1 MSLEDQV
8 EVRRLLAVTFQEL
21 DPDNSPSDTVM
32 RIWSLDLHWT
42 DSKGAGELLEVLIQN
57 GWLSIDGSIISCNAN
72 LSHVEIPLGW
82 SPMMRRMLSG
92 IPMHDSLNSSDC
104 QPSQEIVTEQTVI
117 FEEVES
123 TAMADSLIVSE
134 DRLTDPML
142 NKWRSIC
149 DHIVIESGLEFKEV
163 YRRANRKRRACS
175 PMTLWMAFLL
185 LGREQRIDVSS
196 FLE

>member
-1 MSLEDQV
+1 M
-8 EVRRLLAVTFQEL
+8 
-21 DPDNSPSDTVM
+21 
-32 RIWSLDLHWT
+32 
-42 DSKGAGELLEVLIQN
+42 
-57 GWLSIDGSIISCNAN
+57 
-72 LSHVEIPLGW
+72 
-82 SPMMRRMLSG
+82 
-92 IPMHDSLNSSDC
+92 NSSDC
-104 QPSQEIVTEQTVI
+104 QPSQEIVTEQMVI

-123 TAMADSLIVSE
+123 TPMADSLIDSE
-134 DRLTDPML
+134 DRLSDPML

-149 DHIVIESGLEFKEV
+149 DHIVVESGLEFKEV

>member
-1 MSLEDQV
+1 MSLEDQI
-8 EVRRLLAVTFQEL
+8 EVHRLLAVTFQEL
-21 DPDNSPSDTVM
+21 DPDSSPSDTVM

-57 GWLSIDGSIISCNAN
+57 GWLSIDGSTISCNAN
-72 LSHVEIPLGW
+72 LRDVEIPLGW

-92 IPMHDSLNSSDC
+92 IPMGESRDFSSG
-104 QPSQEIVTEQTVI
+104 QSSSEIVTMQTAVV
-117 FEEVES
+117 EEVES
-123 TAMADSLIVSE
+123 TAAQESLNHPE

-149 DHIVIESGLEFKEV
+149 DHIVVESGLEFKEV

>member
-1 MSLEDQV
+1 MSVEDQI

-21 DPDNSPSDTVM
+21 DPTSSPSDTVM
-32 RIWSLDLHWT
+32 RIWSLDLNWT
-42 DSKGAGELLEVLIQN
+42 DSKGSAELLEILIQN
-57 GWLSIDGSIISCNAN
+57 GWISIDGSIVSCNAD
-72 LSHVEIPLGW
+72 LSDIEIPLGW
-82 SPMMRRMLSG
+82 SPMMRRILSG
-92 IPMHDSLNSSDC
+92 IQMDDSMGSLGGHTSSK
-104 QPSQEIVTEQTVI
+104 IVTKETIVV
-117 FEEVES
+117 EESES
-123 TAMADSLIVSE
+123 NVTQESLILTE
-134 DRLTDPML
+134 DRSADPML

-149 DHIVIESGLEFKEV
+149 DHIVVESGLEFKEV